1 MIKLNNLNKY
11 FFKGKNNEIHVIDN
25 TTLELPDSGLVSFL
39 GHSGSGKT
47 SSVRNLLKKNHYVFI
62 RTHCE
67 SSTTFEQLIL
77 NAFDALNVF
86 VISGKSRKHTSTLK
100 EN

>member
-1 MIKLNNLNKY
+1 MNTFYKITFKL
-11 FFKGKNNEIHVIDN
+11 FKRPRMKLEEIFTPAKAADINYIERKEIDSLLSSEMSTPGKQIIV
-25 TTLELPDSGLVSFL
+25 F

-77 NAFDALNVF
+77 TQ
-86 VISGKSRKHTSTLK
+86 IGH
-100 EN
+100 